1 MIDIRDYPKVIE
13 AINAV
18 LNKQRIAE
26 IKNERRK
33 GQDNIVVVEI
43 TRTLK
48 RKTQEE

>member
-1 MIDIRDYPKVIE
+1 MIDVRDYPKVIE

-18 LNKQRIAE
+18 LNKGRIAE
-26 IKNERRK
+26 VKNERRK
-33 GQDNIVVVEI
+33 GEDNIVVVEI